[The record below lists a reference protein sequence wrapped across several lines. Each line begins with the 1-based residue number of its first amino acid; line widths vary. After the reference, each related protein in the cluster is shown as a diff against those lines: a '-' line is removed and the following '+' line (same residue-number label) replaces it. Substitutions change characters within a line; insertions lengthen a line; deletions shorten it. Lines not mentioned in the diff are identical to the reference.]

1 MKSFHAQNEISFSKG
16 LLMSQRL
23 TITNENAPFS
33 EGGLPIIHG
42 CSQMLVV
49 VCLLPTL

>member
-1 MKSFHAQNEISFSKG
+1 MKRFCTQNGISFSKG
-16 LLMSQRL
+16 LPMSQRL

-33 EGGLPIIHG
+33 EGGLLIIHG